1 MNKMNVILNEVKN
14 LDEVKNPKTILYVHG
29 MGGGGDSRIPSI
41 LKDLLG
47 PGYSIFIRT
56 YDFDPELATSQ
67 LAAWSSEVKP
77 DLVIGESM
85 GAIHAVALKGYPH
98 LFVSPSLNAPIFFRV
113 MAAIAWI
120 PGVTKFFDWYYHP
133 KAGDRQKLHFAR
145 KTLLKW
151 PAIRR
156 TALLNTPLNGSED
169 YFHAFFGTRDK
180 FRRSGVV
187 LVRTWRKYFG
197 EGSWTIYEGSHFM
210 EEEYIRTLLVPK
222 ILSLLD

>member
-1 MNKMNVILNEVKN
+1 
-14 LDEVKNPKTILYVHG
+14 

-47 PGYSIFIRT
+47 FGYSIFIRT

-151 PAIRR
+151 PAIRQ

-169 YFHAFFGTRDK
+169 YFHAFFGTKDK

-187 LVRTWRKYFG
+187 LIRTWRKYFG

>member
-1 MNKMNVILNEVKN
+1 MNVILNEVKN
-14 LDEVKNPKTILYVHG
+14 LDEVENPKTILYVHG
-29 MGGGGDSRIPSI
+29 MGGGRDSRIPSI

-85 GAIHAVALKGYPH
+85 GAIHAIALKGYPH

-210 EEEYIRTLLVPK
+210 EDEYIRTLLVPK